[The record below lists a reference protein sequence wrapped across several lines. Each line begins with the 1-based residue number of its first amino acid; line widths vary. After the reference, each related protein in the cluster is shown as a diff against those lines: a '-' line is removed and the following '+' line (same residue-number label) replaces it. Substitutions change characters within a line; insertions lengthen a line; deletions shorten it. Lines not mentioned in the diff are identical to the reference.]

1 MEHQGHNK
9 TASIYIYII
18 TLKYKLTKTLLIL
31 SNTGRTMDQ
40 NLDEGGS
47 STAEAP
53 LPELEDQDKDE
64 QGDKHAR

>member
-1 MEHQGHNK
+1 
-9 TASIYIYII
+9 
-18 TLKYKLTKTLLIL
+18 
-31 SNTGRTMDQ
+31 MDQ